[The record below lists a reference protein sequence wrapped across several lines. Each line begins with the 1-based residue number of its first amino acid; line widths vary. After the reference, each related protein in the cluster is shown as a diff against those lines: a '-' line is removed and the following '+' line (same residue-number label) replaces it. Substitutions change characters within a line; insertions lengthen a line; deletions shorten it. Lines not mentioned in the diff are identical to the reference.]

1 MEDVAAKRI
10 HFPKSPHKIITR
22 VLPVVV
28 VEPTITGA
36 LVGINTYGIKVQA
49 TIWALVTIDNPPIE
63 FKWRWLIGLLCFPS
77 WT

>member
-1 MEDVAAKRI
+1 MEDVVARGI
-10 HFPKSPHKIITR
+10 SMSESPHKIITR

-28 VEPTITGA
+28 VEPTITEA
-36 LVGINTYGIKVQA
+36 LEGINTHGIEVQA

-63 FKWRWLIGLLCFPS
+63 FKWRWLIGLPCFPS